1 MSTTAEPQSEE
12 LRKKWDR
19 DGALHHVWL
28 ALHLDNTADCLA
40 QMEHKDVGLDAEKQ
54 AKRVMVFAMCR
65 KFVEVDRDKELE
77 NAYTELTHYL
87 VNRGIV
93 KEGGAE
99 VRFLLDAYKLWS
111 EEGTFTFPD
120 GITWHRDS

>member
-1 MSTTAEPQSEE
+1 MSAPAEPQTEE

-40 QMEHKDVGLDAEKQ
+40 QMEYKDVGLDAEKQ
-54 AKRVMVFAMCR
+54 ARRVTVLAMCR

-77 NAYTELTHYL
+77 AAWHELGMYL
-87 VNRGIV
+87 GNQGKIPIF
-93 KEGGAE
+93 G
-99 VRFLLDAYKLWS
+99 LPLDSQA
-111 EEGTFTFPD
+111 
-120 GITWHRDS
+120 